1 MSKRR
6 ARLMRVGTGGL
17 VAAVL
22 GLVLVAAVAGAADPG
37 VSARAATPPPARP
50 TAITLPRGSV
60 PPSQPTTTTAN
71 NKQSIDIFDT
81 EVRVTLGVVVVGF
94 AIAFFATRRRR
105 AVARRE
111 REAEEQ
117 YESELYE
124 LDDVDELDDD
134 ELDDTDDPYEA
145 EADDDET
152 ERRDQTGHIRT
163 ADELYEP
170 DGA

>member
-6 ARLMRVGTGGL
+6 ARLMRVGTAAL
-17 VAAVL
+17 VATVL

-37 VSARAATPPPARP
+37 VSARTATPRPARP
-50 TAITLPRGSV
+50 TEITLPPGSV

-71 NKQSIDIFDT
+71 DKQSIDIFDT

-105 AVARRE
+105 AVAGRE
-111 REAEEQ
+111 READEQ
-117 YESELYE
+117 YESEHE
-124 LDDVDELDDD
+124 LDDLDELDDD

-145 EADDDET
+145 EAEADDET
-152 ERRDQTGHIRT
+152 ERRGQTGHIRT